1 MDILD
6 TLNLYPQLQA
16 RLHEYARQRK
26 EAMDMVRGLTG
37 RTATEQ
43 QPDIQDSH
51 QDILTAAATIKDMPR
66 AKLEGVLMA
75 AVLAGTVSMADIRR
89 SQDATWLPVLTS
101 IQLDMLAAAPQRSW
115 YLVDQH

>member
-1 MDILD
+1 MAEETCELYGLQYMDILD

-16 RLHEYARQRK
+16 RLHVYARQRK

-89 SQDATWLPVLTS
+89 SQDAT
-101 IQLDMLAAAPQRSW
+101 
-115 YLVDQH
+115 